1 MPIPSERRGAVM
13 LRLLYKSTLLTIA
26 IIFVGQI
33 VSFSS
38 RMALG
43 QEFTPFLFM
52 MNCLL
57 PAVTGFPAAF
67 LVFWTHQKSERAYAQ
82 LEEAHLDLATAHAEL
97 AMKSRYDALTGL
109 LNREALFADLTV
121 AQLETTPGALLMI
134 DADNF
139 KQVND
144 QFGHAEGD
152 VALRLIANCLADA
165 AGQLS
170 LVGRIGGEEFSIFVP
185 GVTGEEAFLACERIR
200 EAVAAMP
207 FFPAFNLRHSLSVS
221 VGVALTGIGF
231 GLQQSLRHADA
242 SLYSAK
248 EMGRNTVV
256 FNDFGVSAA

>member
-1 MPIPSERRGAVM
+1 M
-13 LRLLYKSTLLTIA
+13 LRLLYKSTLITLA
-26 IIFVGQI
+26 IILVGQV

-38 RMALG
+38 RMMMG

-57 PAVTGFPAAF
+57 PAVVGFPAAF
-67 LVFWTHQKSERAYAQ
+67 LVFWLHRRTERAYAL

-97 AMKSRYDALTGL
+97 SNKSRRDALTGL
-109 LNREALFADLTV
+109 LNREALFAELTA

-152 VALRLIANCLADA
+152 IALRLIGNCLIEA
-165 AGQLS
+165 AGHLS
-170 LVGRIGGEEFSIFVP
+170 LVGRVGGEEFSVFVP
-185 GVTGEEAFLACERIR
+185 YVTGEEAFLACERIR
-200 EAVAAMP
+200 ESVAAIR
-207 FFPAFNLRHSLSVS
+207 FFPSFNLRHSLSVS

-248 EMGRNTVV
+248 ELGRNTVV
-256 FNDFGVSAA
+256 FNDFGISAA

>member
-1 MPIPSERRGAVM
+1 M
-13 LRLLYKSTLLTIA
+13 LRLIYKSTLLTIA
-26 IIFVGQI
+26 IILVGQV

-38 RMALG
+38 RMVMG

-67 LVFWTHQKSERAYAQ
+67 LVFWLHRRSERAYAM

-97 AMKSRYDALTGL
+97 FNKSRYDALTGV
-109 LNREALFADLTV
+109 LNREALLAELTA

-144 QFGHAEGD
+144 QYGHAEGD
-152 VALRLIANCLADA
+152 IALRLIANCLREA
-165 AGQLS
+165 AGHFS
-170 LVGRIGGEEFSIFVP
+170 LVGRVGGEEFSIFVP

-200 EAVAAMP
+200 EAVTATP
-207 FFPAFNLRHSLSVS
+207 FFPAYNLRHSLSVS

-231 GLQQSLRHADA
+231 GLQQSLKHADA

-256 FNDFGVSAA
+256 FNDFGMSAA